1 MIKKYNDEI
10 VSLIIDGKEWVY
22 DVIEASVSTRNES
35 MTELSITIPCRSVEI
50 IDEYNAWLAKEI
62 FGDDGNN

>member
-1 MIKKYNDEI
+1 MIKKLNDEI
-10 VSLIIDGKEWVY
+10 DSLIIDGKEWEY
-22 DVIEASVSTRNES
+22 DVLAVSASTRNEHL
-35 MTELSITIPCRSVEI
+35 TELSITIPCRSVEI